1 MAANAT
7 GASLPDVWF
16 NCTGTHS
23 KTTEVD
29 SGMAAGV
36 LTAICANSIIPI
48 GLNLQKVY
56 TSREATSENTRTTT
70 ATHRHHNAR
79 LLSRLLGGCSRLLSA
94 AAI

>member
-1 MAANAT
+1 MAANDT
-7 GASLPDVWF
+7 GASSPDVWF

-56 TSREATSENTRTTT
+56 TSREARARTREPPPPTATTT
-70 ATHRHHNAR
+70 PSCY
-79 LLSRLLGGCSRLLSA
+79 LGCSV